1 MTDVPDANPSN
12 LIRIMPAQGSQ
23 RRRDQPV
30 PDRRAPSRVAVVASG
45 SPVALSPYSL
55 GALSSHAAR
64 RPPGDGSRPSADEAD
79 SVSDNGHDHR
89 HDHETHTHDQST
101 KDTVLVP
108 EELRPKVP
116 KAMSVAASDSGAGA
130 GIQGDLKT
138 FAAHG
143 VYGTT
148 AIVAI
153 TAQST
158 KGVYA
163 IAEVPDEVVV
173 AQIDMMMEDIGADA
187 AKTGMLS
194 SALIVEV
201 VADRLAAWGL
211 PTVVDPVMISK
222 SGDQLLQRNAVN
234 AVRRHLI
241 PISMIVT
248 PNIPEAEVLSGRT
261 IITEDDLREAAR
273 AIHALGTEW
282 VLIKGGHRAATA
294 TDVLFDGVEFLE
306 LPSGRVDSLNTHGTG
321 CTLSAA
327 ITANLALGM
336 AIVPAVES
344 AKSYLTGAIRAG
356 YAIGGGHSPVNHF
369 YRFPEMGPSAVQGTA
384 RMDEFTD
391 PPTEQPE
398 MVQAEIDQ

>member
-1 MTDVPDANPSN
+1 
-12 LIRIMPAQGSQ
+12 MPT
-23 RRRDQPV
+23 
-30 PDRRAPSRVAVVASG
+30 
-45 SPVALSPYSL
+45 
-55 GALSSHAAR
+55 
-64 RPPGDGSRPSADEAD
+64 
-79 SVSDNGHDHR
+79 NGH
-89 HDHETHTHDQST
+89 HDQYT

-108 EELRPKVP
+108 EELRPRVP
-116 KAMSVAASDSGAGA
+116 KAMSVASSDSGAGA
-130 GIQGDLKT
+130 GIQADLKT

-148 AIVAI
+148 AIVAV

-201 VADRLAAWGL
+201 VADRLAAWGV

-222 SGDQLLQRNAVN
+222 SGDQLLQPSAVN

-241 PISMIVT
+241 PRAKIVT
-248 PNIPEAEVLSGRT
+248 PNIPEAEALSGRT

-273 AIHALGTEW
+273 AIHSLGTEW
-282 VLIKGGHRAATA
+282 VLVKGGHRSTTA
-294 TDVLFDGVEFLE
+294 TDVLFDGVSFYE
-306 LPSGRVDSLNTHGTG
+306 LPAERIETFSVHGTG

-327 ITANLALGM
+327 ITANLALGLE
-336 AIVPAVES
+336 VLPAVES
-344 AKSYLTGAIRAG
+344 AKTYLSGAIRAG

-369 YRFPEMGPSAVQGTA
+369 FRFPGMGPSAAQGSPATGQSG
-384 RMDEFTD
+384 ESTS
-391 PPTEQPE
+391 EG
-398 MVQAEIDQ
+398 

>member
-1 MTDVPDANPSN
+1 
-12 LIRIMPAQGSQ
+12 
-23 RRRDQPV
+23 
-30 PDRRAPSRVAVVASG
+30 
-45 SPVALSPYSL
+45 
-55 GALSSHAAR
+55 
-64 RPPGDGSRPSADEAD
+64 
-79 SVSDNGHDHR
+79 VSTNGHDHQ
-89 HDHETHTHDQST
+89 HSHEHTHDHNSATT
-101 KDTVLVP
+101 KDKVLVP
-108 EELRPKVP
+108 EELRPAVP
-116 KAMSVAASDSGAGA
+116 KAISVAASDSGAGA
-130 GIQGDLKT
+130 GIQADLKT

-163 IAEVPDEVVV
+163 IAEVPDEVIV

-201 VADRLAAWGL
+201 VADRLAAWGV
-211 PTVVDPVMISK
+211 PTVVDPVMVSK

-241 PISMIVT
+241 PMAKIVT
-248 PNIPEAEVLSGRT
+248 PNIPEAEVLSGKT

-282 VLIKGGHRAATA
+282 VLIKGGHRATTA
-294 TDVLFDGVEFLE
+294 TDVLFDGGEFLE
-306 LPSGRVDSLNTHGTG
+306 LPSERIASLNIHGTG

-336 AIVPAVES
+336 AMVPAVES
-344 AKSYLTGAIRAG
+344 AKAYLTGAIRAG

-369 YRFPEMGPSAVQGTA
+369 YCFPAMGPSAAQGTA
-384 RMDEFTD
+384 ATD
-391 PPTEQPE
+391 AATTPTETEPTSTDE
-398 MVQAEIDQ
+398 TEIDQ

>member
-1 MTDVPDANPSN
+1 MST
-12 LIRIMPAQGSQ
+12 
-23 RRRDQPV
+23 
-30 PDRRAPSRVAVVASG
+30 
-45 SPVALSPYSL
+45 
-55 GALSSHAAR
+55 
-64 RPPGDGSRPSADEAD
+64 
-79 SVSDNGHDHR
+79 NGHDPHP
-89 HDHETHTHDQST
+89 EST
-101 KDTVLVP
+101 KDKILVP
-108 EELRPKVP
+108 EELRPRVP
-116 KAMSVAASDSGAGA
+116 KAMSVGASDSGAGA
-130 GIQGDLKT
+130 GIQADLKT

-148 AIVAI
+148 AIAAV

-163 IAEVPDEVVV
+163 IAEVPDEVIV

-201 VADRLAAWGL
+201 VADRLSAWGVS
-211 PTVVDPVMISK
+211 TVVDPVMISK

-241 PISMIVT
+241 PMSRIVT

-282 VLIKGGHRAATA
+282 VLIKGGHRSNTA
-294 TDVLFDGVEFLE
+294 TDVLFDGVEFIE
-306 LPSGRVDSLNTHGTG
+306 MPSERIPSLNTHGAG
-321 CTLSAA
+321 CTFSAA
-327 ITANLALGM
+327 ITANLALGVEM
-336 AIVPAVES
+336 VPAVEA
-344 AKSYLTGAIRAG
+344 AKAYLTGAIRAG

-369 YRFPEMGPSAVQGTA
+369 HRFPEMGPSAAQRSGDAERQADGT
-384 RMDEFTD
+384 TD
-391 PPTEQPE
+391 GR
-398 MVQAEIDQ
+398 

>member
-1 MTDVPDANPSN
+1 M
-12 LIRIMPAQGSQ
+12 
-23 RRRDQPV
+23 
-30 PDRRAPSRVAVVASG
+30 
-45 SPVALSPYSL
+45 
-55 GALSSHAAR
+55 
-64 RPPGDGSRPSADEAD
+64 
-79 SVSDNGHDHR
+79 SDNGHS
-89 HDHETHTHDQST
+89 HDHEHDHSAQST
-101 KDTVLVP
+101 KDKVLVP

-130 GIQGDLKT
+130 GIQADLKT

-163 IAEVPDEVVV
+163 IAEVPDEVIV

-201 VADRLAAWGL
+201 VADRLAAWGV
-211 PTVVDPVMISK
+211 PTVVDPVMISR

-234 AVRRHLI
+234 AVKRHLI
-241 PISMIVT
+241 PMARIVT

-261 IITEDDLREAAR
+261 IVTEDDLREAAR
-273 AIHALGTEW
+273 AIYALGTGW
-282 VLIKGGHRAATA
+282 VLIKGGHRSTTA
-294 TDVLFDGVEFLE
+294 TDVLFDGVAFIEMPAE
-306 LPSGRVDSLNTHGTG
+306 RIQSLNTHGTG

-327 ITANLALGM
+327 IAANLALGM
-336 AIVPAVES
+336 AVVPAVEA
-344 AKSYLTGAIRAG
+344 AKAYVTGAIRAG

-369 YRFPEMGPSAVQGTA
+369 YRFPEMGPSAAQGTQA
-384 RMDEFTD
+384 IADVTDE
-391 PPTEQPE
+391 TESNR
-398 MVQAEIDQ
+398 

>member
-1 MTDVPDANPSN
+1 MS
-12 LIRIMPAQGSQ
+12 
-23 RRRDQPV
+23 
-30 PDRRAPSRVAVVASG
+30 
-45 SPVALSPYSL
+45 Y
-55 GALSSHAAR
+55 
-64 RPPGDGSRPSADEAD
+64 
-79 SVSDNGHDHR
+79 NGHV
-89 HDHETHTHDQST
+89 HDHDHDHSAQFT
-101 KDTVLVP
+101 KDKVLVP

-130 GIQGDLKT
+130 GIQADLKT

-163 IAEVPDEVVV
+163 IAEVPDEVIV

-201 VADRLAAWGL
+201 VADRLAAWGV

-222 SGDQLLQRNAVN
+222 SGDQVLQRNAVT
-234 AVRRHLI
+234 AVKRHLI
-241 PISMIVT
+241 PMSRIVT

-261 IITEDDLREAAR
+261 IVTEDDLREAAR
-273 AIHALGTEW
+273 AIHALGTGW
-282 VLIKGGHRAATA
+282 VLIKGGHRATTA
-294 TDVLFDGVEFLE
+294 TDVLFDGVEFVE
-306 LPSGRVDSLNTHGTG
+306 MPSERIQSLNTHGTG

-327 ITANLALGM
+327 ITANLALGRAM
-336 AIVPAVES
+336 VPAVEE
-344 AKSYLTGAIRAG
+344 AKSYLIGAIRAG

-369 YRFPEMGPSAVQGTA
+369 SRFPMMGPSAAQGTPA
-384 RMDEFTD
+384 IADVTD
-391 PPTEQPE
+391 QTESNQ
-398 MVQAEIDQ
+398 

>member
-1 MTDVPDANPSN
+1 M
-12 LIRIMPAQGSQ
+12 
-23 RRRDQPV
+23 
-30 PDRRAPSRVAVVASG
+30 
-45 SPVALSPYSL
+45 
-55 GALSSHAAR
+55 
-64 RPPGDGSRPSADEAD
+64 
-79 SVSDNGHDHR
+79 SDNGHT
-89 HDHETHTHDQST
+89 HDHPAPST
-101 KDTVLVP
+101 KDRVLVP

-130 GIQGDLKT
+130 GIQADLKT

-201 VADRLAAWGL
+201 VADRLAAWGV
-211 PTVVDPVMISK
+211 PTVVDPVMVSK

-234 AVRRHLI
+234 AVRRRLI
-241 PISMIVT
+241 PMSKIVT
-248 PNIPEAEVLSGRT
+248 PNIPEAEVLSGKT

-294 TDVLFDGVEFLE
+294 TDVLFDGVEFIE
-306 LPSGRVDSLNTHGTG
+306 LPSERVRSLNTHGTG

-327 ITANLALGM
+327 ITANLALGL
-336 AIVPAVES
+336 AVVPAVES
-344 AKSYLTGAIRAG
+344 AKAYLTGAIRAG

-369 YRFPEMGPSAVQGTA
+369 YRFPEMGPAAVEGTGRIERA
-384 RMDEFTD
+384 AD
-391 PPTEQPE
+391 PPTDQPE
-398 MVQAEIDQ
+398 IVQAEIDR

>member
-1 MTDVPDANPSN
+1 M
-12 LIRIMPAQGSQ
+12 
-23 RRRDQPV
+23 
-30 PDRRAPSRVAVVASG
+30 PSR
-45 SPVALSPYSL
+45 L
-55 GALSSHAAR
+55 R
-64 RPPGDGSRPSADEAD
+64 ADEAD
-79 SVSDNGHDHR
+79 SVSTNGHDPNA
-89 HDHETHTHDQST
+89 EST
-101 KDTVLVP
+101 KDKVLVP
-108 EELRPKVP
+108 EELRPKVS
-116 KAMSVAASDSGAGA
+116 KAMSVAASDSSAGA
-130 GIQGDLKT
+130 GIQADLKT

-163 IAEVPDEVVV
+163 IAEVPDEVIV

-201 VADRLAAWGL
+201 VADRLAAWGV

-234 AVRRHLI
+234 AVKRHLI
-241 PISMIVT
+241 PMSRIVT

-261 IITEDDLREAAR
+261 IVTEDDLREAAR

-294 TDVLFDGVEFLE
+294 TDVLFDGVEFIE
-306 LPSGRVDSLNTHGTG
+306 MPSERIQSLNVHGTG

-327 ITANLALGM
+327 ITANLALGIE
-336 AIVPAVES
+336 IVPAVEA
-344 AKSYLTGAIRAG
+344 AKAYLTGAIRAG

-369 YRFPEMGPSAVQGTA
+369 YRFPEMGPSAAQGTQA
-384 RMDEFTD
+384 IADVTDE
-391 PPTEQPE
+391 TERYR
-398 MVQAEIDQ
+398 